1 MKTADVSIRPFT
13 RQFYHGNSI
22 YFSLAMFHTILMS
35 AAELFLAWL
44 LQQVIDL
51 TTGTNVEFTL
61 AEVTLLAIGGFFVQ
75 LLAFGFAYVS
85 KPKFIAKAIEQYKN
99 YAFETLSQKGIST
112 FTKENTALYIS
123 ALSNDASSIESN
135 YLANIFIMIDSII
148 TFIGALIMM
157 FWYSPTLTLIAII
170 LSLLP
175 LIAAISTGNLVAKAE
190 KQVSDSNESYMSTLR
205 DSLVGFSVIKSFQAE
220 AQICRIYA
228 AKIREVSGAKCLR
241 RKMSILVQMLSS
253 SAGCIVQIGV
263 FLIGAYLALSG
274 NAVSAGSIIAFVQLL
289 NYVVNPIGTIPECLA
304 ERKAAKALIKKLAV
318 ALNKNI
324 REEGYI
330 DKRYLTK
337 EIILQDLSFSYESQ
351 KPVLQNINLRFEK
364 GKSYLIVG
372 ASGSGKSTLINLLLA
387 SHMNYSGRIIYDT
400 SELHEITSQTL
411 YDMVSVIQQN
421 VFIFNASI
429 RDNITMFAPFS
440 NDEVDNAIEQAG
452 LSELIAKRGE
462 DYLCGENGSGLSGG
476 EKQRISIARSLLKK
490 SQVLLMDEATAA
502 LDSETAHHI
511 LTSIL
516 NLNDI
521 TRIVVA
527 HSLEQSLLKQYDAII
542 VLKNGIITEQGTFD
556 ELMTKQEYFY
566 SLFTV
571 SQ

>member
-205 DSLVGFSVIKSFQAE
+205 DSLVGFSVIKSFRAE

-502 LDSETAHHI
+502 LDSKTAHHI